1 MRAIPPNT
9 KHTYFKQVFTLW
21 FETLTEV
28 SERERERKV
37 AKSLDVWYLHFV

>member
-28 SERERERKV
+28 SERERERE
-37 AKSLDVWYLHFV
+37 KSPSH